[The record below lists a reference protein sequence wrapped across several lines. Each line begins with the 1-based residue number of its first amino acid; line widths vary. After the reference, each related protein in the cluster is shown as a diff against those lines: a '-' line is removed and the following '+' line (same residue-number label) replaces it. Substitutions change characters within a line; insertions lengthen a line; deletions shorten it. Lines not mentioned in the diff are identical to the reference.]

1 MLNFRLIVQKSTVN
15 TLGRK
20 GKDGGKEFEKE
31 RWQRLTFR
39 ESNLSSL
46 PSDPPSSVLRRA
58 SISSTSEE
66 CGDEATPG
74 IECYARERATA

>member
-20 GKDGGKEFEKE
+20 GEDGGKEFEKE

-46 PSDPPSSVLRRA
+46 PS
-58 SISSTSEE
+58 
-66 CGDEATPG
+66 
-74 IECYARERATA
+74 

>member
-20 GKDGGKEFEKE
+20 GEDGGKEFEKE
-31 RWQRLTFR
+31 CWQRLTFR

-46 PSDPPSSVLRRA
+46 PF
-58 SISSTSEE
+58 
-66 CGDEATPG
+66 
-74 IECYARERATA
+74 